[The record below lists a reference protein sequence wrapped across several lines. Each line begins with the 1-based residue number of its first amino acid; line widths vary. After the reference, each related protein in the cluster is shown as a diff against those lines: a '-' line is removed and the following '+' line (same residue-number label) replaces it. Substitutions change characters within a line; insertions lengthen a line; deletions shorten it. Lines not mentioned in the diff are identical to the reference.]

1 MPPMFRQVKIGVE
14 VYMKPLTASSWR
26 PAPWQAEL
34 AQAVKDP
41 AELLRILELPDDLLP
56 HARRAA
62 ELFALRVPRGFVAR
76 MRKGDALD
84 PLLLQ
89 VLPLGRE
96 LEDISDFS
104 TDPVGDLAAMTVPGV
119 LHKYHGRVLLVLT
132 GACAVHCRYCFRRHF
147 PYSEA
152 NPSTGH
158 FRAALDYIRADDSI
172 SEVIFSGG
180 DPLALSDARL
190 AELVAQLDTIPHLQR
205 LRIHTRV
212 PVVLPERVDG
222 ALLRWITTTRL
233 AVVMVL
239 HVNHANELDDTT
251 RTAFAQLE
259 RAGARLYNQS
269 VLLRGI
275 NDSARAL
282 QDLSE
287 ALFAAR
293 VTPYYL
299 HLLDRV
305 AGAAHF
311 EIPEAQA
318 RMLMNEI
325 QSRLP
330 GYLVPRLVREHAGA
344 AYKTP
349 VHLVI

>member
-1 MPPMFRQVKIGVE
+1 
-14 VYMKPLTASSWR
+14 MKPLTASSWR
-26 PAPWQAEL
+26 PAPWQVEL
-34 AQAVKDP
+34 ARAVKDP
-41 AELLRILELPDDLLP
+41 AELLRMLELNEDLLP
-56 HARRAA
+56 QARRAA
-62 ELFALRVPRGFVAR
+62 ELFPLRVPLGFIAR
-76 MRKGDALD
+76 MRKGDAFD

-89 VLPLGRE
+89 VLPLGQE
-96 LEDISDFS
+96 LDAAADFS
-104 TDPVGDLAAMTVPGV
+104 IDPVGDLAAMTVPGV

-152 NPSTGH
+152 NPSTDH
-158 FRAALDYIRADDSI
+158 FRAALDYIRADASI

-190 AELVAQLDTIPHLQR
+190 AELVAQLDSIPHLQR

-212 PVVLPERVDG
+212 PVVLPERVDE
-222 ALLRWITTTRL
+222 ALLHWIAATRL

-251 RTAFAQLE
+251 RSAFAQLE
-259 RAGARLYNQS
+259 HAGARLYNQS

-275 NDSARAL
+275 NDSACAL

-293 VTPYYL
+293 VMPYYL

-318 RMLMNEI
+318 RLLMDEV
-325 QSRLP
+325 QSNLP

-349 VHLVI
+349 IPPL